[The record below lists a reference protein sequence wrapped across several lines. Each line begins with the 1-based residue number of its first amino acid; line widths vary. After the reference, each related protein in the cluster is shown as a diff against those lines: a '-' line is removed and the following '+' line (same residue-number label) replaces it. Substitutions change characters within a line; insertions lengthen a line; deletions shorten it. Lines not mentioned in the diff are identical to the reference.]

1 MCETKIYDIDDLR
14 KFLVQTWFDFDI
26 MELAIDQ
33 WHDHLTSCVRAGGG
47 HFEHMFWNECSFYY
61 DLLWPPCL
69 ADADI
74 IFVLW
79 LLSFFFLFLFL
90 A

>member
-1 MCETKIYDIDDLR
+1 MLQQDITKENCIKCIVASLKRTRVMCLIFTYLMQQCMCETKIYDIDDLR

-47 HFEHMFWNECSFYY
+47 HFEHMF
-61 DLLWPPCL
+61 
-69 ADADI
+69 
-74 IFVLW
+74 
-79 LLSFFFLFLFL
+79 
-90 A
+90 